1 VAAFVIW
8 LLVRPVSSS
17 GIKADICSRTLMSA
31 EGSKTTDIQRSSIN
45 ILSGFRAHLWMPP
58 ERARSANYHPANCTL
73 EVQMAVFDRV

>member
-1 VAAFVIW
+1 
-8 LLVRPVSSS
+8 
-17 GIKADICSRTLMSA
+17 MSA
-31 EGSKTTDIQRSSIN
+31 GGSKTTDIQRSSIN